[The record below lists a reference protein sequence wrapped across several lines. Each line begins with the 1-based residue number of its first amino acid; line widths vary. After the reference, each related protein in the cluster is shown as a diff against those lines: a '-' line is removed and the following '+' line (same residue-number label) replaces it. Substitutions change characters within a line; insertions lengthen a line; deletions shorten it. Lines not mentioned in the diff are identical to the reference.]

1 MSNKIPAPPTGEAT
15 LDSKFERSFFDDT
28 VAYQEPPFLFEFK
41 GVGFSPLGG
50 IQALSGQ
57 KKNGKSIFASILM
70 AMALSSD
77 SSTSRFATRFPGL
90 RLRQS
95 TINLLGHEP
104 RVLYVDTEQEKE
116 NTDKV
121 IERAKWLAEMESHVH
136 NERLTIQW
144 LRAIPEDEDPAE
156 YRMQAIL
163 YAIERTRPDLV
174 LIDGIRDLVHDFNDI
189 AESSKLINELMAL
202 STKHNMCIW
211 CTLHMNPRPSNDDEE
226 GKMRGHLGTELGN
239 KASDIFTMRKKKN
252 KATGIVSF
260 TMQQLDARGKDIDDL
275 ELTLNDDAGDK
286 LGAPI
291 MLDAL
296 PQGLFTAPESR
307 EMKIIDLLKGLEW
320 KKNGLGRSQIYDGFI
335 KAGITSHRDQE
346 NYLNKA
352 LDMGVLEQPKRRGPY
367 FFNKKLADGW
377 GADPLGGSTTE
388 KDKAPF

>member
-15 LDSKFERSFFDDT
+15 LDNKFERSFFDDT

-70 AMALSSD
+70 ATALSSG

-156 YRMQAIL
+156 YRKQALL
-163 YAIERTRPDLV
+163 YAIDKVHPDLV

-189 AESSKLINELMAL
+189 DESSKLINELMAL
-202 STKHNMCIW
+202 STKHNMCVW
-211 CTLHMNPRPSNDDEE
+211 CTLHMNPRPSNDDES
-226 GKMRGHLGTELGN
+226 KMRGHLGTELGN
-239 KASDIFTMRKKKN
+239 KVSDVFTMKKKKD
-252 KATGIVSF
+252 KAAGLITF
-260 TMQQLDARGKDIDDL
+260 TMQQLDARGKDIE
-275 ELTLNDDAGDK
+275 ELVLILNDDAGEK

-291 MLDAL
+291 MVEAL
-296 PQGLFTAPESR
+296 PFETSTASDSL
-307 EMKIIDLLKGLEW
+307 EMRVIKILKDIEW
-320 KKNGLGRSQIYDGFI
+320 KKSGLGRSQIFDDFA

-367 FFNKKLADGW
+367 FFNKRLADGW
-377 GADPLGGSTTE
+377 GADPLGGSTPGN
-388 KDKAPF
+388 DKAPF

>member
-1 MSNKIPAPPTGEAT
+1 MVNKIPAPPTGEAT

-70 AMALSSD
+70 ATALSSD

-144 LRAIPEDEDPAE
+144 LRAIPEDEDPAD
-156 YRMQAIL
+156 YRKQAIL
-163 YAIERTRPDLV
+163 YAIDKVHPDLV

-189 AESSKLINELMAL
+189 DESSKLINELMAL
-202 STKHNMCIW
+202 STKHNMCVW
-211 CTLHMNPRPSNDDEE
+211 CTLHMNPRPSNDDES
-226 GKMRGHLGTELGN
+226 KMRGHLGTELGN
-239 KASDIFTMRKKKN
+239 KASDVFTMKKKKD
-252 KATGIVSF
+252 KAAGLITF
-260 TMQQLDARGKDIDDL
+260 TMQQLDARGKDIEEL
-275 ELTLNDDAGDK
+275 VLTLNDDAGEK

-291 MLDAL
+291 MVEAL
-296 PQGLFTAPESR
+296 PFESSTSSDSL
-307 EMKIIDLLKGLEW
+307 EMRVIKILKDIEW
-320 KKNGLGRSQIYDGFI
+320 KKNGLGRTQIFDDFA
-335 KAGITSHRDQE
+335 KAGVTSHRDQE

-377 GADPLGGSTTE
+377 GVDPLGGSTPE
-388 KDKAPF
+388 NDKAPF

>member
-1 MSNKIPAPPTGEAT
+1 MVNKIPAPPTGEAT

-70 AMALSSD
+70 ATALSSG

-156 YRMQAIL
+156 YRKQALL
-163 YAIERTRPDLV
+163 YAIDKVHPDLV

-189 AESSKLINELMAL
+189 EESSKLINELMAL
-202 STKHNMCIW
+202 STKHNMCVW
-211 CTLHMNPRPSNDDEE
+211 CTLHMNPRPSNDDES
-226 GKMRGHLGTELGN
+226 KMRGHLGTELGN
-239 KASDIFTMRKKKN
+239 KTSDVFTMKKKKD
-252 KATGIVSF
+252 KAAGLITF
-260 TMQQLDARGKDIDDL
+260 TMQQLDARGKDIEEL
-275 ELTLNDDAGDK
+275 VLTLNDDAGEK

-291 MLDAL
+291 MVEAL
-296 PQGLFTAPESR
+296 PFESSTSSDSL
-307 EMKIIDLLKGLEW
+307 EMRVIKILKDIEW
-320 KKNGLGRSQIYDGFI
+320 KKNGLGRTQIFDDFA
-335 KAGITSHRDQE
+335 KAGVTSHRDQE

-377 GADPLGGSTTE
+377 GADPLGGSTPGNE
-388 KDKAPF
+388 KAPF

>member
-1 MSNKIPAPPTGEAT
+1 MVNKIPAPPTGEST

-70 AMALSSD
+70 ATALSSG

-156 YRMQAIL
+156 YRKQAIL

-189 AESSKLINELMAL
+189 EESSKLINELMAL

-211 CTLHMNPRPSNDDEE
+211 CTLHMNPRPSNDDES
-226 GKMRGHLGTELGN
+226 KMRGHLGTELGN
-239 KASDIFTMRKKKN
+239 KASDVFTMKKKKD
-252 KATGIVSF
+252 KAAGLITF
-260 TMQQLDARGKDIDDL
+260 TMQQLDARGKDIEEL
-275 ELTLNDDAGDK
+275 VLTLNDDAGEK

-291 MLDAL
+291 MVEAL
-296 PQGLFTAPESR
+296 PFESSTSSDSL
-307 EMKIIDLLKGLEW
+307 EMRVIKILKDIEW
-320 KKNGLGRSQIYDGFI
+320 KKNGLGRTQIFDDFA
-335 KAGITSHRDQE
+335 KAGVTSHRDQE

-377 GADPLGGSTTE
+377 GADPLGGSTPGNG
-388 KDKAPF
+388 KAPF

>member
-15 LDSKFERSFFDDT
+15 LDNKFERSFFDDT

-70 AMALSSD
+70 ATALSSG
-77 SSTSRFATRFPGL
+77 SSTSRFAIRFPGL

-144 LRAIPEDEDPAE
+144 LRAIPEDEDPAD
-156 YRMQAIL
+156 YRKQAIL
-163 YAIERTRPDLV
+163 YAIDKVHPDLV

-189 AESSKLINELMAL
+189 DESSRLINELMAL
-202 STKHNMCIW
+202 STKHNMCVW
-211 CTLHMNPRPSNDDEE
+211 CTLHMNPRPSNDDES
-226 GKMRGHLGTELGN
+226 KMRGHLGTELGN
-239 KASDIFTMRKKKN
+239 KASDVFTMKKKKD
-252 KATGIVSF
+252 KAAGLITF

-275 ELTLNDDAGDK
+275 VLTLNDDAGDK

-296 PQGLFTAPESR
+296 PPEISPLTPTTANGVIAMMR
-307 EMKIIDLLKGLEW
+307 KLEW
-320 KKNGLGRSQIYDGFI
+320 QKSGLTRTQICDQFN
-335 KAGITSHRDQE
+335 KLDVTSHRVQDA
-346 NYLNKA
+346 YITKA
-352 LDMGVLEQPKRRGPY
+352 IDMGILIQPKARGPY
-367 FFNKKLADGW
+367 YFKTKAADEW
-377 GADPLGGSTTE
+377 IADPLGDSKPNGE
-388 KDKAPF
+388 GAPF

>member
-1 MSNKIPAPPTGEAT
+1 MVNKIPAPPTGEAT
-15 LDSKFERSFFDDT
+15 LHSKFERSFFDDT

-70 AMALSSD
+70 ATALSSG

-144 LRAIPEDEDPAE
+144 LRAIPEDEDPTE
-156 YRMQAIL
+156 YRKQALL
-163 YAIERTRPDLV
+163 YAIDKVHPDLV

-189 AESSKLINELMAL
+189 DESSRLINELMAL
-202 STKHNMCIW
+202 STKHNMCVW
-211 CTLHMNPRPSNDDEE
+211 CTLHMNPRPSNDDES
-226 GKMRGHLGTELGN
+226 KMRGHLGTELGN
-239 KASDIFTMRKKKN
+239 KASDVFTMKKK
-252 KATGIVSF
+252 KDKTAGLITF
-260 TMQQLDARGKDIDDL
+260 TMQQLDARGKDIDEL
-275 ELTLNDDAGDK
+275 VLTLNDDAGEK

-291 MLDAL
+291 MVEAL
-296 PQGLFTAPESR
+296 PFESSTSSDSL
-307 EMKIIDLLKGLEW
+307 EMRVIKILKGIEW
-320 KKNGLGRSQIYDGFI
+320 KKNGLGRTQIFDDFA

-377 GADPLGGSTTE
+377 GADPLGGSTPGN
-388 KDKAPF
+388 DKAPF

>member
-1 MSNKIPAPPTGEAT
+1 MVNKIPAPPTGEAT

-70 AMALSSD
+70 ATALSSG

-156 YRMQAIL
+156 YRKQAIL

-189 AESSKLINELMAL
+189 EESSKLINELMAL
-202 STKHNMCIW
+202 STKHNMCVW
-211 CTLHMNPRPSNDDEE
+211 CTLHMNPRPSNDDES
-226 GKMRGHLGTELGN
+226 KMRGHLGTELGN
-239 KASDIFTMRKKKN
+239 KASDVFTMKKKKDKN
-252 KATGIVSF
+252 IGLITF
-260 TMQQLDARGKDIDDL
+260 TMQQLDARGKDIDEL
-275 ELTLNDDAGDK
+275 VLTLNDDAGEK

-291 MLDAL
+291 MVEAL
-296 PQGLFTAPESR
+296 PFESSTSSDSL
-307 EMKIIDLLKGLEW
+307 EMRVIKILKDIEW
-320 KKNGLGRSQIYDGFI
+320 KKNGLGRTQIFDDFA

-377 GADPLGGSTTE
+377 GADPLGGPTPE
-388 KDKAPF
+388 NDKAPF

>member
-1 MSNKIPAPPTGEAT
+1 MVNKIPAPPTGEAT

-70 AMALSSD
+70 ATALSSD

-156 YRMQAIL
+156 YRKQALL
-163 YAIERTRPDLV
+163 YAIDKVHPDLV

-189 AESSKLINELMAL
+189 DESSKLINELMAL
-202 STKHNMCIW
+202 STKHNMCVW
-211 CTLHMNPRPSNDDEE
+211 CTLHMNPRPSNDDES
-226 GKMRGHLGTELGN
+226 KMRGHLGTELGN
-239 KASDIFTMRKKKN
+239 KASDVFTMKKKKDKN
-252 KATGIVSF
+252 MGLITF

-275 ELTLNDDAGDK
+275 ILTLNDDAGDK

-296 PQGLFTAPESR
+296 PPDVSPATPMTENGVIAMMR
-307 EMKIIDLLKGLEW
+307 KLEW
-320 KKNGLGRSQIYDGFI
+320 QKSGLTRTQICDQFA
-335 KAGITSHRDQE
+335 KLDVTSHRLQDT
-346 NYLNKA
+346 YISKA
-352 LDMGVLEQPKRRGPY
+352 IDTKEPWPVLLQ
-367 FFNKKLADGW
+367 
-377 GADPLGGSTTE
+377 
-388 KDKAPF
+388 DKSC

>member
-1 MSNKIPAPPTGEAT
+1 MVNKIPAPPTGEAT

-70 AMALSSD
+70 ATALSSG

-156 YRMQAIL
+156 YRKQALL
-163 YAIERTRPDLV
+163 YAIDKVHPDLV

-189 AESSKLINELMAL
+189 DESSKLINELMAL
-202 STKHNMCIW
+202 STKHNMCVW
-211 CTLHMNPRPSNDDEE
+211 CTLHMNPRPSNDDES
-226 GKMRGHLGTELGN
+226 KMRGHLGTELGN
-239 KASDIFTMRKKKN
+239 KASDVFTMKKKKD
-252 KATGIVSF
+252 KATGLITF
-260 TMQQLDARGKDIDDL
+260 TMQQLDARGKDIEEL
-275 ELTLNDDAGDK
+275 VLTLNDDAGVK

-291 MLDAL
+291 MVEAL
-296 PQGLFTAPESR
+296 PFESSTSSDSL
-307 EMKIIDLLKGLEW
+307 EMRVIKILKDIEW
-320 KKNGLGRSQIYDGFI
+320 KKNGLGRTQIFDDFA
-335 KAGITSHRDQE
+335 KAGVTSHRDQE

-377 GADPLGGSTTE
+377 GADPLGASTPGN
-388 KDKAPF
+388 DKAPF

>member
-70 AMALSSD
+70 ATALSSG

-121 IERAKWLAEMESHVH
+121 IERAKWLAEMKSHVH

-156 YRMQAIL
+156 YRKQALL
-163 YAIERTRPDLV
+163 YAIDKVHPDLV

-189 AESSKLINELMAL
+189 DESSKLINELMAL
-202 STKHNMCIW
+202 STKHNMCVW
-211 CTLHMNPRPSNDDEE
+211 CTLHMNPRPSNDDES
-226 GKMRGHLGTELGN
+226 KMRGHLGTELGN
-239 KASDIFTMRKKKN
+239 KASDVFTMKKKKD
-252 KATGIVSF
+252 KAAGLITF
-260 TMQQLDARGKDIDDL
+260 TMQQLDARGKDIDEL
-275 ELTLNDDAGDK
+275 VLTLNDDAGEK

-291 MLDAL
+291 MVEAL
-296 PQGLFTAPESR
+296 PFESSTSSDSL
-307 EMKIIDLLKGLEW
+307 EMRVIKILKNIEW
-320 KKNGLGRSQIYDGFI
+320 KKNGLGRTQIFDDFA
-335 KAGITSHRDQE
+335 KAGLTSHRDQE

-367 FFNKKLADGW
+367 FFNKKLADDW
-377 GADPLGGSTTE
+377 GADPLGGSTPGN
-388 KDKAPF
+388 DKAPF

>member
-70 AMALSSD
+70 ATALSSD

-104 RVLYVDTEQEKE
+104 KVLYVDTEHEKE

-156 YRMQAIL
+156 YRKQAIL

-189 AESSKLINELMAL
+189 EESSKLINELMAL
-202 STKHNMCIW
+202 STKHNMCVW
-211 CTLHMNPRPSNDDEE
+211 CTLHMNPRPSNDDES
-226 GKMRGHLGTELGN
+226 KMRGHLGTELGN
-239 KASDIFTMRKKKN
+239 KASDVFTMKKKKD
-252 KATGIVSF
+252 KAAGLITF
-260 TMQQLDARGKDIDDL
+260 TMQQLDARGKDIDEL
-275 ELTLNDDAGDK
+275 VLTLNDDAGEK

-291 MLDAL
+291 MVEAL
-296 PQGLFTAPESR
+296 PFESSTSSDSL
-307 EMKIIDLLKGLEW
+307 EMRVIKILKDIEW
-320 KKNGLGRSQIYDGFI
+320 KKYGLGRTQIFDDFA
-335 KAGITSHRDQE
+335 KAGVTSHRDQE

-377 GADPLGGSTTE
+377 RADPLGGSTPGN
-388 KDKAPF
+388 DKAPF

>member
-70 AMALSSD
+70 ATALSSG

-156 YRMQAIL
+156 YRKQALL
-163 YAIERTRPDLV
+163 YAIDKVHPDLV

-189 AESSKLINELMAL
+189 DESSKLINELMAL
-202 STKHNMCIW
+202 STKHNMCVW
-211 CTLHMNPRPSNDDEE
+211 CTLHMNPRPSNDDES
-226 GKMRGHLGTELGN
+226 KMRGHLGTELGN
-239 KASDIFTMRKKKN
+239 KASDVFTMKKKKDKN
-252 KATGIVSF
+252 MGLITF

-275 ELTLNDDAGDK
+275 VLTLNDDAGDK

-296 PQGLFTAPESR
+296 PPEISPVTPTTANGVIAMMR
-307 EMKIIDLLKGLEW
+307 KLEW
-320 KKNGLGRSQIYDGFI
+320 QKSGLTRTQICDQFN
-335 KAGITSHRDQE
+335 KLDVTSHRVQDA
-346 NYLNKA
+346 YITKA
-352 LDMGVLEQPKRRGPY
+352 IDMGILIQPKARGPY
-367 FFNKKLADGW
+367 YFKTKVADEW
-377 GADPLGGSTTE
+377 IADPLGDSKPNGE
-388 KDKAPF
+388 GAPF

>member
-1 MSNKIPAPPTGEAT
+1 MVNKIPAPPTGEAT

-70 AMALSSD
+70 ATALSSG

-121 IERAKWLAEMESHVH
+121 IERSKWLAEMESHVH

-156 YRMQAIL
+156 YRKQALL
-163 YAIERTRPDLV
+163 YAIDKVHPDLV

-189 AESSKLINELMAL
+189 DESSKLINELMAL
-202 STKHNMCIW
+202 STKHNMCVW
-211 CTLHMNPRPSNDDEE
+211 CTLHMNPRPSNDDES
-226 GKMRGHLGTELGN
+226 KMRGHLGTELGN
-239 KASDIFTMRKKKN
+239 KASDVFTMKKK
-252 KATGIVSF
+252 KDKSAGLITF
-260 TMQQLDARGKDIDDL
+260 TMQQLDARGKDIEEL
-275 ELTLNDDAGDK
+275 VLTLNDDAGEK

-291 MLDAL
+291 MVEAL
-296 PQGLFTAPESR
+296 PFESSTSSDSL
-307 EMKIIDLLKGLEW
+307 EMRVIKILKGVEW
-320 KKNGLGRSQIYDGFI
+320 KKNGLGRTQIFDEFA
-335 KAGITSHRDQE
+335 KAGTTSHRDQE
-346 NYLNKA
+346 AYLNKA

-377 GADPLGGSTTE
+377 GADPLGGSTPGN
-388 KDKAPF
+388 DKAPF

>member
-70 AMALSSD
+70 ATALSSG

-156 YRMQAIL
+156 YRKQALL
-163 YAIERTRPDLV
+163 YAIDKVHPDLV

-189 AESSKLINELMAL
+189 DESSKLINELMAL
-202 STKHNMCIW
+202 STKHNMCVW
-211 CTLHMNPRPSNDDEE
+211 CTLHMNPRPSNDDES
-226 GKMRGHLGTELGN
+226 KMRGHLGTELGN
-239 KASDIFTMRKKKN
+239 KASDVFTMKKKKDKN
-252 KATGIVSF
+252 MGLITF

-275 ELTLNDDAGDK
+275 LLTLNDDAGDK

-296 PQGLFTAPESR
+296 PPEISPVTPTTANGVIAMMR
-307 EMKIIDLLKGLEW
+307 KLEW
-320 KKNGLGRSQIYDGFI
+320 QKSGLTRTQICDQFA
-335 KAGITSHRDQE
+335 KLDITSHRLQDA
-346 NYLNKA
+346 YITKA
-352 LDMGVLEQPKRRGPY
+352 IDMGILIQPKARGPY
-367 FFNKKLADGW
+367 YFKTKVADEW
-377 GADPLGGSTTE
+377 IADPLGDSKPNGE
-388 KDKAPF
+388 DAPF

>member
-70 AMALSSD
+70 ATALSSG

-156 YRMQAIL
+156 YRKQALL
-163 YAIERTRPDLV
+163 YAIDKMHPDLV

-189 AESSKLINELMAL
+189 EESSKLINELMAL
-202 STKHNMCIW
+202 STKHNMCVW
-211 CTLHMNPRPSNDDEE
+211 CTLHMNPRPSNDDES
-226 GKMRGHLGTELGN
+226 KMRGHLGTELGN
-239 KASDIFTMRKKKN
+239 KASDVFTMKKKKD
-252 KATGIVSF
+252 KAAGLITF
-260 TMQQLDARGKDIDDL
+260 TMQQLDARGKDIDEL
-275 ELTLNDDAGDK
+275 VLTLNDDAGEK

-291 MLDAL
+291 MVEAL
-296 PQGLFTAPESR
+296 PFESSTSSDSL
-307 EMKIIDLLKGLEW
+307 EMRVIKILKDIEW
-320 KKNGLGRSQIYDGFI
+320 KKNGLGRTQIFDDFA
-335 KAGITSHRDQE
+335 KAGVTSHRDQE

-377 GADPLGGSTTE
+377 GADPLGGSAPGN
-388 KDKAPF
+388 DKAPF

>member
-70 AMALSSD
+70 ATALSSG

-136 NERLTIQW
+136 NERLTAQW

-156 YRMQAIL
+156 YRKQALL
-163 YAIERTRPDLV
+163 YAIDKVHPDLV

-189 AESSKLINELMAL
+189 DESSKLINELMAL
-202 STKHNMCIW
+202 STKHNMCVW
-211 CTLHMNPRPSNDDEE
+211 CTLHMNPRPSNDDES
-226 GKMRGHLGTELGN
+226 KMRGHLGTELGN
-239 KASDIFTMRKKKN
+239 KASDVFTMKKKKDKN
-252 KATGIVSF
+252 MGLITF

-275 ELTLNDDAGDK
+275 ILTLNDDAGDK

-296 PQGLFTAPESR
+296 PPEISPVTPATANGVIAMMR
-307 EMKIIDLLKGLEW
+307 KLEW
-320 KKNGLGRSQIYDGFI
+320 QKSGLTRTQICDQFA
-335 KAGITSHRDQE
+335 KLDVTSHRLQDA
-346 NYLNKA
+346 YIAKA
-352 LDMGVLEQPKRRGPY
+352 IDMGILIQPKARGPY
-367 FFNKKLADGW
+367 YFKTKVADEW
-377 GADPLGGSTTE
+377 ISDPLGDSKSNGE
-388 KDKAPF
+388 GAPF

>member
-1 MSNKIPAPPTGEAT
+1 MVNKIPAPPTGEAT

-28 VAYQEPPFLFEFK
+28 VAYKEPPFLFEFK

-70 AMALSSD
+70 ATALSSG

-136 NERLTIQW
+136 NDRLTIQW
-144 LRAIPEDEDPAE
+144 LRAIPEDEDPAD
-156 YRMQAIL
+156 YRKQAIL
-163 YAIERTRPDLV
+163 YAIDKVHPDLV

-189 AESSKLINELMAL
+189 DESSKLINELMAL
-202 STKHNMCIW
+202 STKHNMCVW
-211 CTLHMNPRPSNDDEE
+211 CTLHMNPRPSNDDES
-226 GKMRGHLGTELGN
+226 KMRGHLGTELGN
-239 KASDIFTMRKKKN
+239 KASDVFTMKKKKD
-252 KATGIVSF
+252 KAIGLITF

-275 ELTLNDDAGDK
+275 VLTLNDDAGDK

-296 PQGLFTAPESR
+296 PPDVTPATPTTENGVIAMMRKIEWQKTGLSR
-307 EMKIIDLLKGLEW
+307 T
-320 KKNGLGRSQIYDGFI
+320 QICEQFA
-335 KAGITSHRDQE
+335 KLNITSHRIQDA
-346 NYLNKA
+346 YINKA
-352 LDMGVLEQPKRRGPY
+352 VDMGIVVQPKNRGPY
-367 FFNKKLADGW
+367 FFKKKVADGW
-377 GADPLGGSTTE
+377 SVDPLGDSKSNGE
-388 KDKAPF
+388 DAPF

>member
-1 MSNKIPAPPTGEAT
+1 MVNKIPAPPTGEAT

-70 AMALSSD
+70 ATALSSD

-104 RVLYVDTEQEKE
+104 KVLYVDTEQEKE

-156 YRMQAIL
+156 YRKQALL
-163 YAIERTRPDLV
+163 YAIDKVHPDLV

-189 AESSKLINELMAL
+189 NESSKLINELMAL
-202 STKHNMCIW
+202 STKHNMCVW
-211 CTLHMNPRPSNDDEE
+211 CTLHMNPRPSNDDES
-226 GKMRGHLGTELGN
+226 KMRGHLGTELGN
-239 KASDIFTMRKKKN
+239 KASDVFTMKKK
-252 KATGIVSF
+252 KDKTAGLITF

-275 ELTLNDDAGDK
+275 ILTLNDDAGVK

-291 MLDAL
+291 MVEAL
-296 PQGLFTAPESR
+296 PFESSTSSDSL
-307 EMKIIDLLKGLEW
+307 EMRVIKILKDIEW
-320 KKNGLGRSQIYDGFI
+320 KKNGLGRTQIFDDFA

>member
-1 MSNKIPAPPTGEAT
+1 MSSKIPAPPTGEAT
-15 LDSKFERSFFDDT
+15 LDNKFERSFFDDT
-28 VAYQEPPFLFEFK
+28 VAYKEPPFLFEFK

-70 AMALSSD
+70 ATALSSG

-144 LRAIPEDEDPAE
+144 LRAIPEDEDPAD
-156 YRMQAIL
+156 YRKQAIL
-163 YAIERTRPDLV
+163 YAIDKVRPDLV

-189 AESSKLINELMAL
+189 DESSKLINELMAL
-202 STKHNMCIW
+202 STKHNMCVW
-211 CTLHMNPRPSNDDEE
+211 CSLHMNPRPSNDDES
-226 GKMRGHLGTELGN
+226 KMRGHLGTELGN
-239 KASDIFTMRKKKN
+239 KASDVFTMKKKKD
-252 KATGIVSF
+252 KAAGLITF
-260 TMQQLDARGKDIDDL
+260 TMQQLDARGKDIEEL
-275 ELTLNDDAGDK
+275 VLTLNDDAGEK

-291 MLDAL
+291 MVEAL
-296 PQGLFTAPESR
+296 PFESSTASDSL
-307 EMKIIDLLKGLEW
+307 EMRVIKILKDIKWE
-320 KKNGLGRSQIYDGFI
+320 KNGLGRSQIFDGFA
-335 KAGITSHRDQE
+335 KAGVTSHRDQE
-346 NYLNKA
+346 NYLSKA

-377 GADPLGGSTTE
+377 GADPLGGSTPE
-388 KDKAPF
+388 NDKAPF